1 MNILGEDPVTF
12 VDAALVVRR
21 HFIRSVC
28 SLDSE
33 HFVWENVVL
42 SNTSPWIVQ
51 TSPYPIQA
59 WWGANAPLLLVIVG
73 SGNGSSL
80 FDAGQTI
87 S

>member
-1 MNILGEDPVTF
+1 MEANVMNILGEDPVIV
-12 VDAALVVRR
+12 VDAALVVHC

-28 SLDSE
+28 SLEAE
-33 HFVWENVVL
+33 HF
-42 SNTSPWIVQ
+42 
-51 TSPYPIQA
+51 
-59 WWGANAPLLLVIVG
+59 GANAPLLLVIVG